1 MPLVYNM
8 LQKMP
13 YSEKN
18 KQVIEALQ
26 RAEKLRILSQIQD
39 RFVEQLEA
47 LTLQQRQFVDQSREF
62 RISKKT

>member
-1 MPLVYNM
+1 
-8 LQKMP
+8 MP